1 MQDTGA
7 STPRSAL
14 TSPEPTKDDEKR
26 KSIDASKQQQPHQ
39 HQHQQQQQQQEEG
52 QEEEVEALSEMMCS
66 LVTNT
71 SGETR
76 YIGKSKHSPLLVAP
90 ARI

>member
-26 KSIDASKQQQPHQ
+26 KSIDASKQQQP

-76 YIGKSKHSPLLVAP
+76 YIGKSKHSPLLVAL

>member
-14 TSPEPTKDDEKR
+14 TSPEPQKDDEKR
-26 KSIDASKQQQPHQ
+26 KSIDASKQQQP
-39 HQHQQQQQQQEEG
+39 QQQQQQQQQQG

-76 YIGKSKHSPLLVAP
+76 YIGRPKRSSP
-90 ARI
+90 

>member
-14 TSPEPTKDDEKR
+14 TSPEPPRDDEKR
-26 KSIDASKQQQPHQ
+26 KSIDASKQQQAPQ
-39 HQHQQQQQQQEEG
+39 QQQEQQQQQQQG

-76 YIGKSKHSPLLVAP
+76 YIGKSRLTALPVAP
-90 ARI
+90 VRV

>member
-7 STPRSAL
+7 STPTSAL
-14 TSPEPTKDDEKR
+14 TSPEPPKDDEKR
-26 KSIDASKQQQPHQ
+26 KSIDASKQQQP
-39 HQHQQQQQQQEEG
+39 QQQQQQQQEG

-76 YIGKSKHSPLLVAP
+76 YIGKPKHSSLLVAS
-90 ARI
+90 ARV